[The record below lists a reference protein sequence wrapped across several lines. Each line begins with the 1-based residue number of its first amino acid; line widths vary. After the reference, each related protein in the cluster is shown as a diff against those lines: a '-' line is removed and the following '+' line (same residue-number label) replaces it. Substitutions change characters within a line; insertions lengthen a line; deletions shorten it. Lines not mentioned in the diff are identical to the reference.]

1 MILHDHGGIPMLSL
15 RRWRA
20 SHLLWT
26 WTAYWL
32 VLVTV
37 TLGPLV
43 RAAWRVTRPGHSHGT
58 VLASF
63 GDGVLRTVV
72 TSTGEGA
79 QTVTAS
85 THLGPLAFWVAVPPL
100 LLWVLWL
107 ASRPQSAGASTGA
120 VPRLGRSGMSPL
132 SPRDENVSVRD
143 RPDRT

>member
-1 MILHDHGGIPMLSL
+1 MLSL

-26 WTAYWL
+26 WAAYWL

-37 TLGPLV
+37 TLGPLL

-58 VLASF
+58 VSATF
-63 GDGVLRTVV
+63 GDGVLRAMV

-79 QTVTAS
+79 QTWTAG

-107 ASRPQSAGASTGA
+107 ATRPKTARDSAPP
-120 VPRLGRSGMSPL
+120 VQRLGQPGMSPL
-132 SPRDENVSVRD
+132 GSRREGFPVRDPRDGTSA
-143 RPDRT
+143 